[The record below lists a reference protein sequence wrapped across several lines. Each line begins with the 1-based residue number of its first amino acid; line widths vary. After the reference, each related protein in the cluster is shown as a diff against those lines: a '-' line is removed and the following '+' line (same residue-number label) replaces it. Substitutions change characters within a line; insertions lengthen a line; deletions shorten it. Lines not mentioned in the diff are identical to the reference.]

1 MSRELT
7 FKQAVLLAII
17 PAAISGLSAYFAQ
30 NAESSATKA
39 EQSSSKIE
47 LMQAIRQARL
57 TERDLINH
65 DAIKREKIAYLI
77 PVADNR
83 AWGNYFN
90 CRKGG
95 GSRYDC
101 AKNQKQ
107 IIPELTPEIVSK
119 ELEGGY

>member
-1 MSRELT
+1 MAMELT
-7 FKQAVLLAII
+7 FKQAVILAVI

-30 NAESSATKA
+30 SAEHSAVKA
-39 EQSSSKIE
+39 EQSTSKIE
-47 LMQAIRQARL
+47 LMQAIKQARL

-65 DAIKREKIAYLI
+65 DAIKQGEIAYLI

-83 AWGNYFN
+83 SWGSYYN
-90 CRKGG
+90 CRKGD
-95 GSRYDC
+95 GSRYVC

-119 ELEGGY
+119 KLEGGY